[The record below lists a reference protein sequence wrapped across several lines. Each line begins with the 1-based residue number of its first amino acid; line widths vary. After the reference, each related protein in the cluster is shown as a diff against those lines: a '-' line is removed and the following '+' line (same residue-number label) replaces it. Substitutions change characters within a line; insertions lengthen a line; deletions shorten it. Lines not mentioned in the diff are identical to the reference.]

1 MADTID
7 SLAIEITASASDVIS
22 KLQSLS
28 SGLGSVKAS
37 SKGAASGMKA
47 VNDSMEDVASSTQEA
62 SSNTR
67 SFSDRIKSLT
77 SGVSSVSLKL
87 GNLGSVA
94 KGAASAFNAF
104 SAVPRYFGGQLV
116 SSITSATNALTG
128 FMGKIKSII
137 LYRAIRSAIKE
148 ITKGISEGIKN
159 LYHYSETFSG
169 TFYQSM
175 NQIATEAQYLKNS
188 LGAMFQPL
196 IEYITPFVT
205 YITDKLVS
213 IINLANQ
220 FFSALTGKST
230 YTAAKKVAAV
240 WDSGSSK
247 AEKATKKIK
256 DNTKSTAK
264 NVRDAANEFRRFT
277 LAFDELNI
285 LGKNV
290 TSSSGGGGGG
300 STGGLGTPTTGT
312 TASTGTDYGSMFETK
327 NVESKVKEFVDKIK
341 ALVSLQKWEAIGKII
356 GNKINDMVNSIP
368 FAKYGAKV
376 GTAINGW
383 FTTKYWTLDTINFTN
398 IGDKI
403 AEFLNSAIKRI
414 SFNTI
419 GRTMVQ
425 KLEIIGDLAIGFF
438 TGFDWGQG
446 ARAFSDFTI
455 GLYKEITKWFSK
467 YNWYDLGRIIAEK
480 LYDVIK
486 NIDFK
491 AIAKSFYEAMDSAL
505 YAMIG
510 LLTGFVTE
518 LGKKLL
524 PNVNWDELANKIYKN
539 LDAIKAAI
547 YSAEIV
553 VGAILLFTWVKP
565 ALGLGLLAHG
575 AMGMGKSISEN
586 FGMIQEKMKGWV
598 KILTDTVGTALM
610 LLGMLCLGTG
620 HIAVGVGFLVTGA
633 LAKGAALTPN
643 FSSVRNW
650 LAGWVDELVRT
661 CAGGL
666 LMLGVIALAAHQYL
680 LGVGLL
686 VAGSVGL
693 AKQTAANFSS
703 IVTWI
708 SGWIEQFVEAVSKG
722 LLFLGLICLVA
733 QQYMLGIG
741 LIVAGAAGLGLSKS
755 FSATSLIN
763 WISGWLKAIVK
774 VISEA
779 SIFLGVIALLS
790 GNIPLGVGLIA
801 AGLAG
806 ELAADYD
813 WDNLKQLG
821 IDAKNKFKEGWD
833 SVSISFTSGL
843 ETVGKNLLSGP
854 KNLYYWGLEH
864 IFGEKVDK
872 VTPYGVYQGAG
883 RQDVLEV
890 RVDAVPGDNFNKKI
904 RKLELLPPETPKVE
918 VPVSLMK
925 KNWSTVVDWAYQQ
938 GMIDYDQ
945 MVALQKHGWTFID
958 KWCELFKGSTL
969 FQSVSLLKVGWT
981 VVSAWV
987 EKAAGWVVSQAV
999 GLAKDGWSW
1008 VDDWVSRWKG
1018 GTIWQSIGLSVSNW
1032 NSFLGGISKTLHSW
1046 FPTVFAEGGAIEH
1059 GKVSRFAGGGVINA
1073 YAGGTSSAH
1082 GSLFLAGEAGP
1093 EIVGHIGG
1101 RTEVLN
1107 KSQLAATMYAAV
1119 NAAMAPAAAGFAS
1132 AAQYMYEARNNT
1144 SDEDMGLLLEL
1155 VRAGSDAVQ
1164 RQNDLMR
1171 QQNEYLRQINDKDF
1185 NPEIST
1191 ANINRAQMRT
1201 NRRAGTTIVP
1211 LGT

>member
-28 SGLGSVKAS
+28 SGFGSVKAS
-37 SKGAASGMKA
+37 SKGAASGMEA
-47 VNDSMEDVASSTQEA
+47 VNNSMEDVASSTQEA

-67 SFSDRIKSLT
+67 SFSDKIKSLT

-94 KGAASAFNAF
+94 KGAASAFSAF

-116 SSITSATNALTG
+116 GGIKSATSALSG

-137 LYRAIRSAIKE
+137 FYRAIRAAIKE
-148 ITKGISEGIKN
+148 ITQGISEGIKN
-159 LYHYSETFSG
+159 LYHYSETFSS

-247 AEKATKKIK
+247 AAKTTKKIK

-290 TSSSGGGGGG
+290 SSSSGGSGGGG
-300 STGGLGTPTTGT
+300 TGGLGTPTTGT
-312 TASTGTDYGSMFETK
+312 AASTGTDYGSMFETK
-327 NVESKVKEFVDKIK
+327 NIESKVKEFVDKIK
-341 ALVSLQKWEAIGKII
+341 ALIKAEDWKGIGTLIGKKVNEAVDRVNWEGL
-356 GNKINDMVNSIP
+356 GNKVGKYIN
-368 FAKYGAKV
+368 A
-376 GTAINGW
+376 W
-383 FTTKYWTLDTINFTN
+383 FTTKYWTLDTINFSN
-398 IGDKI
+398 IGSRI
-403 AEFLNSAIKRI
+403 AEFLNGVIDPI
-414 SFNTI
+414 DFETV
-419 GRTMVQ
+419 GRSMVQ
-425 KLEIIGDLAIGFF
+425 KMEIIGDLAIGFF
-438 TGFDWGQG
+438 TGFDWGKG

-455 GLYKEITKWFSK
+455 GLYEEITKWFRK

-480 LYDVIK
+480 LYDVIE
-486 NIDFK
+486 NIDFFG
-491 AIAKSFYEAMDSAL
+491 IAKSFYWAMDSAL

-524 PNVNWDELANKIYKN
+524 PNVDWDELANKIYQN

-553 VGAILLFTWVKP
+553 VGAILLFTWAKP

-598 KILTDTVGTALM
+598 KILSDTIGTALM

-643 FSSVRNW
+643 FSSVNNW
-650 LAGWVDELVRT
+650 LAGWIDELVRT

-666 LMLGVIALAAHQYL
+666 LMLGFIALAAHQYV

-703 IVTWI
+703 VVTWI

-733 QQYMLGIG
+733 QNYMLGVG
-741 LIVAGAAGLGLSKS
+741 LIVAGAAGLGLAKS

-763 WISGWLKAIVK
+763 WITGWLKSIVK

-779 SIFLGVIALLS
+779 SLFLGVIALLS

-801 AGLAG
+801 AGLVG
-806 ELAADYD
+806 ELATGAD

-821 IDAKNKFKEGWD
+821 IDAKNKVKEGWD
-833 SVSISFTSGL
+833 SIKLDLLGI
-843 ETVGKNLLSGP
+843 GGAKNWKEAL
-854 KNLYYWGLEH
+854 
-864 IFGEKVDK
+864 FGNWMFPNTANDEENY
-872 VTPYGVYQGAG
+872 TYQVKIEG
-883 RQDVLEV
+883 
-890 RVDAVPGDNFNKKI
+890 VPGLNFKK
-904 RKLELLPPETPKVE
+904 KDKPLELDLPESPKVE
-918 VPVSLMK
+918 VSVSLMK
-925 KNWSTVVDWAYQQ
+925 NNWTTVVDWAYQQ
-938 GMIDYDQ
+938 GMVDYDQ
-945 MVALQKHGWTFID
+945 YVALQKRGWTFID
-958 KWCELFKGSTL
+958 KWADQFKGSTL
-969 FQSVSLLKVGWT
+969 FQSISLLKVGWT
-981 VVSAWV
+981 FIDIWAKKSA
-987 EKAAGWVVSQAV
+987 GGIISQLV
-999 GLAKDGWSW
+999 GLAKNGWSTVSNY
-1008 VDDWVSRWKG
+1008 VDNNKG
-1018 GTIWQSIGLSVSNW
+1018 GTVWQGIGLYVNNW
-1032 NSFLGGISKTLHSW
+1032 NSFLGTVSGVLHNW
-1046 FPTVFAEGGAIEH
+1046 FPSIFAEGGAIEH

-1132 AAQYMYEARNNT
+1132 AAQYLYEAQSGT
-1144 SDEDMGLLLEL
+1144 SGEDMGILLEL

-1164 RQNDLMR
+1164 RQNELMR
-1171 QQNEYLRQINDKDF
+1171 QQNEYLRQINDKDW

-1191 ANINRAQMRT
+1191 ASINRSQTRM
-1201 NRRAGTTIVP
+1201 NRRAGTTIVAV
-1211 LGT
+1211 GNT